1 MKTACVRCGQEDCR
15 ADFWEEIIKRGSW
28 EGRATSREDA
38 RMTASSA
45 RGVCD
50 FRVQRKADEEAARA
64 AIRAAKALRDD
75 PPWSPY
81 PIGRLE

>member
-1 MKTACVRCGQEDCR
+1 MACPRCAREDCK
-15 ADFWEEIIKRGSW
+15 ADFWAEVVERGTW

-38 RMTASSA
+38 RTTASSA

-50 FRVQRKADEEAARA
+50 FMVQRKADEEAAHA
-64 AIRAAKALRDD
+64 AVRAAKARRED

-81 PIGRLE
+81 PVGRLE